1 MDDAIER
8 DNGIDDVLEPAMC
21 ARGTLPEGFEE
32 DAPAELAEP
41 PSDAELDA
49 WMEEV
54 DSRPERAIEEDED
67 SIAWARRRQ
76 RLVLRWSLRKLGLP
90 ESAAEL
96 SPREVNAPV
105 AEPSRMAQAAIERTR
120 DMERRVRSQTAA
132 RLAFPWRF
140 EEYPLA
146 DLADPRGEPE
156 LEQLMWELDWRHREG
171 IARAEEL

>member
-1 MDDAIER
+1 MDNAIEH

-32 DAPAELAEP
+32 DPPAVLAEP
-41 PSDAELDA
+41 PSDAELDV

-54 DSRPERAIEEDED
+54 DSRHEPAIEDDED

-90 ESAAEL
+90 ESAGEL
-96 SPREVNAPV
+96 SARDVNAPV
-105 AEPSRMAQAAIERTR
+105 AEPSPAAQAAIERTR
-120 DMERRVRSQTAA
+120 EMERQVRSQTAA

-140 EEYPLA
+140 EQYPLA

-156 LEQLMWELDWRHREG
+156 LEPLMWELDRRHREG
-171 IARAEEL
+171 VARAEEL